1 MRKIST
7 VTFELHLFCT
17 VLACSWHELT
27 YQNAEPAG
35 EEYPVLRPVGLG
47 APRLLV
53 VLVVVVLGVVVVR
66 LVLRRG
72 VGVRLLVYDNLLRRV
87 LCRRD
92 LRRQSRKRVA
102 WNKG

>member
-1 MRKIST
+1 MLS
-7 VTFELHLFCT
+7 
-17 VLACSWHELT
+17 CSWRKPT

-35 EEYPVLRPVGLG
+35 EEDPVLRPVGLG
-47 APRLLV
+47 AARLLV

-72 VGVRLLVYDNLLRRV
+72 VGVRLLVNDHLLRRV

-92 LRRQSRKRVA
+92 RRRQSRKRVA
-102 WNKG
+102 WNKGLS

>member
-1 MRKIST
+1 M
-7 VTFELHLFCT
+7 F
-17 VLACSWHELT
+17 CSWRNLT

-35 EEYPVLRPVGLG
+35 EEDPVLRPVGLG
-47 APRLLV
+47 ARLLV

-102 WNKG
+102 WNKGLS